1 MDTTASSFTARNNAK
16 RAAEKMIANGQAP
29 AVDSGIRRRD
39 DGRFE
44 IVSKTVPTTGEVET
58 EIAAATTAAE
68 DSTNPR
74 LSVNEDPSDA
84 PPNAGAAEAAAA
96 TGHEPAASSLP
107 ASGAPEPDNKW
118 PDGTR
123 VMVRNKPKSWSE
135 ATIYTRLDAEYWRVQ
150 YPSGGTGMFKGGDI
164 RAYDAERDAKRA
176 RQPRR
181 AKAAGPRAASRSHYA
196 LDPAV
201 IAAGKLPDKAPVV
214 TSAANPH
221 YQKRFDELHKL
232 AAAGDWAAVR
242 DYKVSGSNSYSKLV
256 ARYQRDLLA
265 LPALPL
271 HRAGGGGCLDWA
283 SHPGAGGRHFILLHP
298 AAHRGAGLAP
308 LA

>member
-1 MDTTASSFTARNNAK
+1 MDTTPSSFTARNNAK
-16 RAAEKMIANGQAP
+16 RAAEKMIANGKAP
-29 AVDSGIRRRD
+29 AVDYGIRPRD

-44 IVSKTVPTTGEVET
+44 IVWKTVPTTGEVET
-58 EIAAATTAAE
+58 EIATAATAAE
-68 DSTNPR
+68 DGHYSTNPL
-74 LSVNEDPSDA
+74 LSVNEDPSHA
-84 PPNAGAAEAAAA
+84 PPNAG
-96 TGHEPAASSLP
+96 GS
-107 ASGAPEPDNKW
+107 
-118 PDGTR
+118 R
-123 VMVRNKPKSWSE
+123 VMVRNKPRSWSE

-150 YPSGGTGMFKGGDI
+150 YPSGGTGMFKEGDV

-181 AKAAGPRAASRSHYA
+181 AKAAGPRAASRSRYA

-201 IAAGKLPDKAPVV
+201 IAAGKLPDRAPVV

-256 ARYQRDLLA
+256 ARYQQDLLA
-265 LPALPL
+265 L
-271 HRAGGGGCLDWA
+271 H
-283 SHPGAGGRHFILLHP
+283 
-298 AAHRGAGLAP
+298 AAWEAAQ
-308 LA
+308 

>member
-1 MDTTASSFTARNNAK
+1 MALPGARIVGAQATRHAPGTGGARCTTHSQWNRGGRPPLAEGSHK
-16 RAAEKMIANGQAP
+16 CQGRAG
-29 AVDSGIRRRD
+29 
-39 DGRFE
+39 
-44 IVSKTVPTTGEVET
+44 
-58 EIAAATTAAE
+58 
-68 DSTNPR
+68 
-74 LSVNEDPSDA
+74 
-84 PPNAGAAEAAAA
+84 
-96 TGHEPAASSLP
+96 
-107 ASGAPEPDNKW
+107 SGAPEWDNKW

-150 YPSGGTGMFKGGDI
+150 YLSGGTGMFKEGDI

-181 AKAAGPRAASRSHYA
+181 AKAAGRRAASRSRYA

-201 IAAGKLPDKAPVV
+201 IAAGKLPDKAPIV

-242 DYKVSGSNSYSKLV
+242 DYKVTGSNSYSKLV

-265 LPALPL
+265 LHA
-271 HRAGGGGCLDWA
+271 A
-283 SHPGAGGRHFILLHP
+283 SEATR
-298 AAHRGAGLAP
+298 
-308 LA
+308 

>member
-16 RAAEKMIANGQAP
+16 RAAEKMIANGKTP
-29 AVDSGIRRRD
+29 AVDFGIRPRD

-44 IVSKTVPTTGEVET
+44 IVWKTAPTTGEVEA
-58 EIAAATTAAE
+58 EIATAATAAE
-68 DSTNPR
+68 DGHYNTNPC

-84 PPNAGAAEAAAA
+84 PPSAEAGKAAA
-96 TGHEPAASSLP
+96 VTGSEPTVSSVPNLCV
-107 ASGAPEPDNKW
+107 APERDKKW

-135 ATIYTRLDAEYWRVQ
+135 ATVHTRLDAEYWRVR
-150 YPSGGTGMFKGGDI
+150 YPSGGTGMFKEGDI

-181 AKAAGPRAASRSHYA
+181 AKAAGPRAASRSRYA

-201 IAAGKLPDKAPVV
+201 IAAGKLPDKAPIV

-256 ARYQRDLLA
+256 ARYQQDLLA
-265 LPALPL
+265 L
-271 HRAGGGGCLDWA
+271 H
-283 SHPGAGGRHFILLHP
+283 
-298 AAHRGAGLAP
+298 AAWEAAQ
-308 LA
+308 

>member
-16 RAAEKMIANGQAP
+16 RAAEKMIADGKAS
-29 AVDSGIRRRD
+29 AVDYSIRPRD

-44 IVSKTVPTTGEVET
+44 IVWKTVPTTGEVET
-58 EIAAATTAAE
+58 EIATAATAA
-68 DSTNPR
+68 DGHYSTNPL

-84 PPNAGAAEAAAA
+84 PPSAGAEEVAAA
-96 TGHEPAASSLP
+96 TGNEPAASSVP
-107 ASGAPEPDNKW
+107 ASGAPERDNKW

-135 ATIYTRLDAEYWRVQ
+135 ATIYTRLNAEYWRVK
-150 YPSGGTGMFKGGDI
+150 YTSGGTGMFKDGDI

-176 RQPRR
+176 GQPRR
-181 AKAAGPRAASRSHYA
+181 AKAAGPGATSRSRYA

-221 YQKRFDELHKL
+221 YQKHFDRLFDL
-232 AAAGDWAAVR
+232 ATAGDWDAVR
-242 DYKVSGSNSYSKLV
+242 DYKVTGSNSYSKMV
-256 ARYQRDLLA
+256 ERYHRDLLA
-265 LPALPL
+265 L
-271 HRAGGGGCLDWA
+271 H
-283 SHPGAGGRHFILLHP
+283 
-298 AAHRGAGLAP
+298 AAAEAVQ
-308 LA
+308 